1 MSEELRLWVLALMVG
16 IVEAELVKFSPKGTH
31 FAVLYPKKIEIYSL
45 TLKLLHTLKS
55 ESRFNTLL
63 FATIPSVGDN
73 EEEEEEEEEDVEL
86 LCVGTEKGVVEV
98 YTLEIGT
105 SEDESEDEE
114 EDEDEDE
121 MDGDGPKAQNSKSEG
136 SGADVVRIG
145 SLTGHTNR

>member
-1 MSEELRLWVLALMVG
+1 MVG
-16 IVEAELVKFSPKGTH
+16 FVEAELVKFSPKGTH
-31 FAVLYPKKIEIYSL
+31 FAVLYPTKIEIYSL

-63 FATIPSVGDN
+63 FATIPSVGDS
-73 EEEEEEEEEDVEL
+73 EEAEEEEEDVEL
-86 LCVGTEKGVVEV
+86 LCVGTEKGVVDV

-114 EDEDEDE
+114 DEDEDE
-121 MDGDGPKAQNSKSEG
+121 MDGDGPKAQGSKSEG

>member
-1 MSEELRLWVLALMVG
+1 MVG
-16 IVEAELVKFSPKGTH
+16 FVEAELVKFSPKGTH

-55 ESRFNTLL
+55 ESRFNSLL
-63 FATIPSVGDN
+63 FATIPSVGDSEEEED
-73 EEEEEEEEEDVEL
+73 EEEEENVEL

-114 EDEDEDE
+114 DEDEDE
-121 MDGDGPKAQNSKSEG
+121 MDGDGPKAQGSKSEG